1 MGNAGEIA
9 MKVKDAIR
17 TKRATRQFTSET
29 VSQAVENAVL
39 NAGRL
44 SQSSKNTQPW
54 QFIVVRDKDTLKQ
67 LSETGTYA
75 GHLAG
80 ADFAVLIA
88 AEEEQNAFD
97 MGQSAAYMQLAA
109 WEEGVGSCLATI
121 YEPEKAKAILG
132 IPEEKFVRYALSFG
146 YPQERLAD
154 APRKTNR
161 KPLEDVVRKERW

>member
-1 MGNAGEIA
+1 MN
-9 MKVKDAIR
+9 VKEAIR
-17 TKRATRQFTSET
+17 TKRASRQFTSET
-29 VSQAVENAVL
+29 VPQTVEDAIL

-44 SQSSKNTQPW
+44 SQSSKNSQPW
-54 QFIVVRDKDTLKQ
+54 QFIVVRDKETLKQ

-80 ADFAVLIA
+80 ADFAVVIA
-88 AEEEQNAFD
+88 AESEENAFD

-132 IPEEKFVRYALSFG
+132 IPEDRFVRYALSFG
-146 YPQERLAD
+146 YPQERPAD

-161 KPLEDVVRKERW
+161 RPLDEVVRKERW